1 MDNLF
6 KHLDNAADGAFV
18 VDEEQR
24 IVYWNEAAEE
34 ILGYTPEE
42 VLGLSCYEILGGCD
56 DHGQAIC
63 CPQCYIS
70 VTAALTGKAVTSYDV
85 ATRTSSGQIRWISV
99 SILVVPAN
107 DEDSAPLVVHLF
119 RDATKKKQRE
129 KFILQMLVEAETIQA
144 ATVTSRP
151 LSSARELAE
160 ELTEREREVLA
171 LLAQGLNTHDIAKSL
186 SISSATVRNH
196 VQNILNKLQVHSRLE
211 AVAYAF
217 EHGLIDRE

>member
-1 MDNLF
+1 MNNIFEIL
-6 KHLDNAADGAFV
+6 NSAADGAFV
-18 VDEEQR
+18 IDEEQR
-24 IVYWNEAAEE
+24 IVYWNQAAEA
-34 ILGYTPEE
+34 ILGYAPEE
-42 VLGLSCYEILGGCD
+42 VLGQSCYDILGGCD
-56 DHGQAIC
+56 DHGRAIC
-63 CPQCYIS
+63 CPQCYVS
-70 VTAALTGKAVTSYDV
+70 ATATTGKAVTSYDV
-85 ATRTSSGQIRWISV
+85 ATRTSSGQMRWISV
-99 SILVVPAN
+99 TILVVPQSQDN
-107 DEDSAPLVVHLF
+107 SSPLVVHLF

-129 KFILQMLVEAETIQA
+129 RFILQMLVEAESIQA

-151 LSSARELAE
+151 LTPVGSPLAE